1 MASRTGVMAARNGCW
16 RFVTERDERRWKT
29 SLKRPPEIRMV
40 MDSGDGSDSWSDQ
53 DGWETAADDE
63 TERGADG
70 KRESGGEGRH
80 DGSGNGHGGNGDS
93 EHGDEGGMI
102 ARARWLATTDHEAV
116 AFVREVA
123 SSLAIVAVIGLVLFA
138 VSGLWPPMVAIE
150 SESMS
155 PNLKT
160 GDLVF
165 VMEEHRFAGGAAQAG
180 TGVVGYRAGEQAGY
194 KTFNKHG
201 DVIVYERDG
210 NGDDTPIIHRARF
223 WVNDGENWYDEANR
237 EYLGS
242 AENCEALANCPAPHA
257 GFVTKGD
264 NNGQYDQVGGGFLGP
279 ISAPVRPSWIIGTAE
294 FRIPWLGEIRLLFG
308 MVSAGVSVLAE
319 TAAAAATAGGPVLGA
334 LAGVGTLRAAR

>member
-1 MASRTGVMAARNGCW
+1 MG
-16 RFVTERDERRWKT
+16 
-29 SLKRPPEIRMV
+29 
-40 MDSGDGSDSWSDQ
+40 SGDGSDSWSDQ
-53 DGWETAADDE
+53 DGWETAADDGE

-70 KRESGGEGRH
+70 KRDHGGERR
-80 DGSGNGHGGNGDS
+80 HGGNGEEGDGS
-93 EHGDEGGMI
+93 GDEGEVI

-123 SSLAIVAVIGLVLFA
+123 SSLAIVAAIGLLLFA

-194 KTFNKHG
+194 KEFHKYG
-201 DVIVYERDG
+201 DVIVYEPDG
-210 NGDDTPIIHRARF
+210 NGRETPIIHRARF
-223 WVNDGENWYDEANR
+223 WVNDGENWYDKANQ
-237 EYLGS
+237 EYLGGAGS
-242 AENCEALANCPAPHA
+242 CEALTNCPAPHD
-257 GFVTKGD
+257 GFITKGD
-264 NNGQYDQVGGGFLGP
+264 NNGQYDQVGGGFMGP
-279 ISAPVRPSWIIGTAE
+279 ISAPVKPSWITGTAE

-308 MVSAGVSVLAE
+308 MVSTGASALAE
-319 TAAAAATAGGPVLGA
+319 TATTATTAAAAGFPIVGA
-334 LAGVGTLRAAR
+334 LAGVGIFQAAR